1 MHFINLQISCF
12 VKTDW
17 LLWMTTQNKYMYK
30 LYVFAR
36 WVHFLPSLT
45 VAWLLLCCIFAK
57 TGKKWDEECYYKNH
71 GLKSLFKTL
80 TAKVEE
86 QRNTQRQDFNLL
98 NHRTLLRFHDHQIT
112 ISQALQ
118 HYFKELLFPTPKIT
132 GECFSKIKICNK
144 ISYSVWK
151 KQLISSAW
159 SSP

>member
-1 MHFINLQISCF
+1 MSTFSSFSHCS
-12 VKTDW
+12 
-17 LLWMTTQNKYMYK
+17 MTFTM
-30 LYVFAR
+30 L
-36 WVHFLPSLT
+36 H
-45 VAWLLLCCIFAK
+45 IFAK

-98 NHRTLLRFHDHQIT
+98 NHRMLLRFHDHQIT

-144 ISYSVWK
+144 ISYSVWMK
-151 KQLISSAW
+151 ELISSA
-159 SSP
+159 